1 MILSAALNPV
11 VRRAI
16 CCIAGW
22 LIVGCTEN
30 PFTNTETFQSHR
42 TFSGQIQFNQSDTT
56 QMPRAYIWMEALDF
70 GTFSEIGGAFK
81 LSLPSPSN
89 QPGGGFTGSSNVYF
103 YLANFSLDS
112 IRVVMHKG
120 ELIFERGSLNNVGQ
134 VEEDIV
140 LNQLFSVDISAEPA
154 FFTSGFEDTLD
165 VSVTLS
171 AFADSQAIWTMA
183 ATTDDISSVLLWQV
197 DSTSNDATFLRN
209 LDATEQLRII
219 GETPVTWHGQFV
231 IAPQLIDIGEYR
243 VLPHLWVDGHRPPDA
258 LIRKL
263 GTTFRAYDESF
274 RFLPFLR
281 NGGKLTILEP
291 K

>member
-1 MILSAALNPV
+1 MILSAALKPA

-30 PFTNTETFQSHR
+30 PFTSTETFQSHR

-56 QMPRAYIWMEALDF
+56 QMPRAYVWMEALDV
-70 GTFSEIGGAFK
+70 GTFSEIGGTFK
-81 LSLPSPSN
+81 LSLPSPSS
-89 QPGGGFTGSSNVYF
+89 QPGGGFTGSSNVYI
-103 YLANFSLDS
+103 YLANFTLDS

-120 ELIFERGSLNNVGQ
+120 ELIFERGSLNNMGQ

-154 FFTSGFEDTLD
+154 FFTTDFEDTLN

-171 AFADSQAIWTMA
+171 ALADSQAIWTLA
-183 ATTDDISSVLLWQV
+183 AKTDDIASVLLWQV

-209 LDATEQLRII
+209 PDATEHLRII
-219 GETPVTWHGQFV
+219 GETPVTWQGQFV
-231 IAPQLIDIGEYR
+231 IAPQLFKLGEYR
-243 VLPHLWVDGHRPPDA
+243 ILPYLWVDGHRPPDA

-281 NGGKLTILEP
+281 NGGKLTIVEP